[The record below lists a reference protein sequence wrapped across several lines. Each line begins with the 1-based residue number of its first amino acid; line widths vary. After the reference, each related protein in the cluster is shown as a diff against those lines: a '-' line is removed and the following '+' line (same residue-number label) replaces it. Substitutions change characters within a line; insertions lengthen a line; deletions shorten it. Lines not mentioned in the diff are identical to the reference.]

1 MEIKSYLKRVQI
13 SQSVLK
19 KIKETPKDRLGII
32 MELNLIVHPNKPIS
46 SIIVLDWFTHILA
59 LAVPMCHYEHI
70 KDREFGE
77 MGACFI
83 NLYDY
88 SLIRIGHKYWS
99 YKTAVAIIKI
109 IRALC
114 VKENIPIT
122 FE

>member
-1 MEIKSYLKRVQI
+1 MEIKDYLNGVKINQPI
-13 SQSVLK
+13 LK
-19 KIKETPKDRLGII
+19 KLKETERDRLGI
-32 MELNLIVHPNKPIS
+32 LIEFTLVIHPNEPIS